1 MKHPGMINKVY
12 NVSEEIFN
20 WSEDS
25 FKRASEIIKKYPDSS
40 QQSAV
45 IPLLDL
51 AQRQNSGWLSKTA
64 IEKVAETLS
73 MSCLLYTSPS
83 PRDATLSRMPSSA

>member
-12 NVSEEIFN
+12 NISDEIFN

-25 FKRASEIIKKYPDSS
+25 FKKASEIIKKYPDSR

-45 IPLLDL
+45 IPLPVSYTHL
-51 AQRQNSGWLSKTA
+51 
-64 IEKVAETLS
+64 TLPTTP
-73 MSCLLYTSPS
+73 YV
-83 PRDATLSRMPSSA
+83 